1 MYRGNQLFMIKWLHD
16 PTRRGGAPGPG
27 VCAGFWVSASS
38 ENRGGRALCAIAHGV
53 NDAEAIHPGHVD
65 VGDDDIGL
73 HTGEFFQ
80 GVDAILG
87 EVHIE
92 TRAAERKSQHVPHRR
107 GIVYG

>member
-16 PTRRGGAPGPG
+16 PTRRAGAPGPVFQFLCTFSG
-27 VCAGFWVSASS
+27 QDK
-38 ENRGGRALCAIAHGV
+38 NRGGRALCAIAHGV

>member
-1 MYRGNQLFMIKWLHD
+1 MYRGDQLIMVKWFYD
-16 PTRRGGAPGPG
+16 PA
-27 VCAGFWVSASS
+27 
-38 ENRGGRALCAIAHGV
+38 GRACAAGPVLQFLRAFCRQYKDWCCRALGAVAHGV
-53 NDAEAIHPGHVD
+53 DDAEAIHPGHVD

-73 HTGEFFQ
+73 HAGEFLK

-92 TRAAERKSQHVPHRR
+92 ARAAERKSQHVTHRR